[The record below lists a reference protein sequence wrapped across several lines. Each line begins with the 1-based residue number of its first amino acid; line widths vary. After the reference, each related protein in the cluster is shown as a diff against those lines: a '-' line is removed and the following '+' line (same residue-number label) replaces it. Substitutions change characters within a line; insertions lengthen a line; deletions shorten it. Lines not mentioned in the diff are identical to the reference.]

1 MLPTH
6 LHVYCVYT
14 VFLHRT
20 LCLNGWERV
29 KSKSQIFSK
38 RLVRNLR
45 PFQGV
50 CDGVENVLILAATNT
65 PYALD

>member
-14 VFLHRT
+14 VFLHQT

-29 KSKSQIFSK
+29 KRKSQIFSK
-38 RLVRNLR
+38 ILVKKLSIIFINEIDSLR
-45 PFQGV
+45 GQRGEIH
-50 CDGVENVLILAATNT
+50 EN
-65 PYALD
+65 